1 MYLFD
6 KNNQPVETVKG
17 LGGFESSEL
26 TPHASG
32 TFNISVDPTQ
42 LSGKPT
48 SYILRFIGI
57 YQ

>member
-1 MYLFD
+1 VYLFD

-26 TPHASG
+26 SPDVSRP
-32 TFNISVDPTQ
+32 FDVSVDPTQ

-57 YQ
+57 YE

>member
-1 MYLFD
+1 VYLFD

-26 TPHASG
+26 SPQASQPSEV
-32 TFNISVDPTQ
+32 SVDPTQ

>member
-1 MYLFD
+1 VYLFD

-26 TPHASG
+26 APHASG
-32 TFNISVDPTQ
+32 TFDVPVDPTQ
-42 LSGKPT
+42 LSDKPT

>member
-6 KNNQPVETVKG
+6 TNNQPVETVKG
-17 LGGFESSEL
+17 LGGFESSDL
-26 TPHASG
+26 SPHASRP
-32 TFNISVDPTQ
+32 FDFSVDPTQ